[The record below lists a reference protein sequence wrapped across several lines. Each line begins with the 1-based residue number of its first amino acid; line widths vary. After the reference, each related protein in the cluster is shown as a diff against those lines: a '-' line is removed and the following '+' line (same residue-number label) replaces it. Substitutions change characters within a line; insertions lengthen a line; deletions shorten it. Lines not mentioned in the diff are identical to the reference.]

1 MTKTNRWTGWR
12 GYLVG
17 SLAAAAIA
25 LSPATAL
32 AGDRDNIGVDLGLGV
47 ASALCSIVYA
57 PVKIVY
63 ATGGLIV
70 GGFGWAL
77 SGGDSEVA
85 SAIVDPAVRGDY
97 VVTPAVLKGDRP
109 LEFYG
114 QRRAKTSS
122 GESMAATPD
131 W

>member
-1 MTKTNRWTGWR
+1 
-12 GYLVG
+12 LVG
-17 SLAAAAIA
+17 SLAAVAIA

-32 AGDRDNIGVDLGLGV
+32 AGDSDNIGVDLGLGV

-57 PVKIVY
+57 PVKIIY
-63 ATGGLIV
+63 ASGGLIV

-97 VVTPAVLKGDRP
+97 VVTPAVLKGERP

-114 QRRAKTSS
+114 HRRAKASS